1 MRAVAEGLG
10 SQTLTV
16 QMYSKVRVKL
26 RRLKSGTVV
35 VSGTTSPKLG
45 GRILWLRSNAVRRAR
60 APRPATA
67 ASSSASSLPGPVATR
82 PSSSPAAIAP
92 SVPPR
97 TLESSDEPSLGL
109 AAVATAAALA
119 LPAVASAHTTVY
131 TTTAKKFE
139 DGVLSDS
146 RATWSSTTATRWS

>member
-45 GRILWLRSNAVRRAR
+45 GRILWLRSNAVKASARTTARNGRFQLRLKHPARR
-60 APRPATA
+60 
-67 ASSSASSLPGPVATR
+67 SLPGRLHPERRSRRAFHIEHWSHPMNR
-82 PSSSPAAIAP
+82 H
-92 SVPPR
+92 
-97 TLESSDEPSLGL
+97 LGL
-109 AAVATAAALA
+109 AAARRRRRALA
-119 LPAVASAHTTVY
+119 LPALASAHTTVY
-131 TTTAKKFE
+131 TTSAKKF
-139 DGVLSDS
+139 DG
-146 RATWSSTTATRWS
+146 AAC